1 MFRNSR
7 ELRQV
12 IETVDTFGDISSTVR
27 PGRMEPIAHNAIMHA
42 LEVRSRGNYRSINSN
57 GNPNTI
63 DDTGMVDMTNVLNI
77 MDEKKSSNRT
87 TRTNKY

>member
-1 MFRNSR
+1 
-7 ELRQV
+7 
-12 IETVDTFGDISSTVR
+12 
-27 PGRMEPIAHNAIMHA
+27 MEPIAHNAIMHA
-42 LEVRSRGNYRSINSN
+42 LEVRSRGNYQSIISN